1 MVWMSSLPERVV
13 GSASASSVSRIARRS
28 PTLRPA
34 HSRGH
39 QFVTR
44 YPKAS
49 AISLPPWLL
58 RLLPAGAVAGWALHP
73 LEKRRLSTAHTQDGP
88 RLINPFRPDRLRGYH
103 GIVLPLGVLMR
114 RREFIAAVGCA
125 TAALPLPAFAQRQ
138 PPLVGFLNSASPDTY
153 RFNADSFREG
163 LAKAG
168 FVEGRSVRIEERW
181 ARGDY
186 GALPTLAAELVAK
199 GVVAIAATGDVAS
212 ARAAQLASN
221 TVPVVFTIGGDP
233 IRHGL
238 IKTMNRPG
246 GHVTGILFNQNVLGA
261 KRIELLREIAPKVSR
276 IALLMNPTNPN
287 VKIEETDA
295 EAGAKKLGR
304 ETITVNARNA
314 SEMENAFE
322 QLLSAKAQALITGT
336 DPILLDRREQ
346 IASFALRHKVLAMGF
361 VQQIAVAGALLSYG
375 PSISWMYRQ
384 AGDYVGQILRGANPA
399 EMPVLQPTHFELVI
413 NLKTAKVLGVE
424 VPPTLLARADEVI
437 E

>member
-1 MVWMSSLPERVV
+1 
-13 GSASASSVSRIARRS
+13 
-28 PTLRPA
+28 
-34 HSRGH
+34 
-39 QFVTR
+39 
-44 YPKAS
+44 
-49 AISLPPWLL
+49 
-58 RLLPAGAVAGWALHP
+58 
-73 LEKRRLSTAHTQDGP
+73 
-88 RLINPFRPDRLRGYH
+88 
-103 GIVLPLGVLMR
+103 MR
-114 RREFIAAVGCA
+114 RREFFALVGGAAAWPVMVR
-125 TAALPLPAFAQRQ
+125 AQRQ
-138 PPLVGFLNSASPDTY
+138 MPLVGFLNSASPDTY

-168 FVEGRSVRIEERW
+168 FVEGHNVRIEERW

-186 GALPTLAAELVAK
+186 GALPNLAAELVAA

-238 IKTMNRPG
+238 IETMNRPG
-246 GHVTGILFNQNVLGA
+246 GNVTGILFNQNVLGA
-261 KRIELLREIAPKVSR
+261 KRVELLSEIAPGISR
-276 IALLMNPTNPN
+276 IALLMNPMNPN
-287 VKIEETDA
+287 VKIEEADA
-295 EAGAKKLGR
+295 EAGAKKLGV
-304 ETITVNARNA
+304 ETITANARNV
-314 SEMENAFE
+314 SELDIAFE
-322 QLLSAKAQALITGT
+322 QLLSAKAQALITGS

-361 VQQIAVAGALLSYG
+361 VQQITVAGGLLSYG

-384 AGDYVGQILRGANPA
+384 AGDYVGQILKGSNPA

-413 NLKTAKVLGVE
+413 NLKTAKALGLD

>member
-1 MVWMSSLPERVV
+1 
-13 GSASASSVSRIARRS
+13 
-28 PTLRPA
+28 
-34 HSRGH
+34 
-39 QFVTR
+39 
-44 YPKAS
+44 
-49 AISLPPWLL
+49 
-58 RLLPAGAVAGWALHP
+58 
-73 LEKRRLSTAHTQDGP
+73 
-88 RLINPFRPDRLRGYH
+88 
-103 GIVLPLGVLMR
+103 MR
-114 RREFIAAVGCA
+114 RREFMALVGGAAAWPVIVG
-125 TAALPLPAFAQRQ
+125 AQRQ
-138 PPLVGFLNSASPDTY
+138 MPLVGFLNSASPDTY

-168 FVEGRSVRIEERW
+168 FVEGHNVRIEERW

-186 GALPTLAAELVAK
+186 GALPNLAAELVAA

-238 IKTMNRPG
+238 IETMNRPG
-246 GHVTGILFNQNVLGA
+246 GNVTGILFNQNVLGA
-261 KRIELLREIAPKVSR
+261 KRVELLSEIAPGISR
-276 IALLMNPTNPN
+276 IALLMNPMNPN
-287 VKIEETDA
+287 VKIEEADA
-295 EAGAKKLGR
+295 EAGAKKLGV
-304 ETITVNARNA
+304 ETITANARNA
-314 SEMENAFE
+314 SELDIAFE
-322 QLLSAKAQALITGT
+322 QLLSAKAQALITGS

-361 VQQIAVAGALLSYG
+361 VQQITVAGGLLSYG

-384 AGDYVGQILRGANPA
+384 AGDYVGQILKGSNPA

-413 NLKTAKVLGVE
+413 NLKTAKALGLD